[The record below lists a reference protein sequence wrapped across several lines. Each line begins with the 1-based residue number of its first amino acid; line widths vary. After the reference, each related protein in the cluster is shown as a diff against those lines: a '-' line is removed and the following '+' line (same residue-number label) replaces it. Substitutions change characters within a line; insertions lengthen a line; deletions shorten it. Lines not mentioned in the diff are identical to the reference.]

1 MWLLP
6 LLLSGAALVIVLTRK
21 TEVETPPTAEVPTA
35 SDILAAGNLPL
46 LDYYYEV
53 INAALFEGAI
63 SSDEY
68 GQLYAAYEQRWW
80 DLTGV

>member
-21 TEVETPPTAEVPTA
+21 SEAETPPIAEVPTA
-35 SDILAAGNLPL
+35 LDILAAGNMPL

-53 INAALFEGAI
+53 INAALFEGIIAA
-63 SSDEY
+63 DEY

-80 DLTGV
+80 ELTGA